1 MTSRRTMQRS
11 RTGFTLVET
20 VAAVIIL
27 AIAIPPMLWSI
38 RQAQIQ
44 RVNPMMVSKARWL
57 ATEKLE
63 DIVADRNSST
73 RGYGYVVA
81 GNYPVENPVA
91 GYTGFTR
98 TVAITETAADLVTVG
113 TGYKKVTVTVT
124 WTDATATSRS
134 LPLSTIVTDY

>member
-1 MTSRRTMQRS
+1 MKSHRMMQRRS
-11 RTGFTLVET
+11 GFTLVET

-73 RGYGYVVA
+73 RGYGYVIA
-81 GNYPVENPVA
+81 GNYPAENPVA

-98 TVAITETAADLVTVG
+98 TVTITETAADLVTVG

-124 WTDATATSRS
+124 WTDATATVRS
-134 LPLSTIVTDY
+134 LPLSTIVT

>member
-1 MTSRRTMQRS
+1 MRPHRLTQR
-11 RTGFTLVET
+11 GFTLVET

-27 AIAIPPMLWSI
+27 SIAIPPMLWSI
-38 RQAQIQ
+38 RQAQIN

-63 DIVADRNSST
+63 DIVADRHSST
-73 RGYGYVVA
+73 RGYGYVIA
-81 GNYPVENPVA
+81 ANYPTENPVA
-91 GYTGFTR
+91 GYTGFRR
-98 TVAITETAADLVTVG
+98 TVTITETAADLVTVG

-134 LPLSTIVTDY
+134 LPLTTIVTDY

>member
-1 MTSRRTMQRS
+1 MKSHRLTQR
-11 RTGFTLVET
+11 GFTLVET

-38 RQAQIQ
+38 RQTQIS

-63 DIVADRNSST
+63 DIVADRHSSA
-73 RGYGYVVA
+73 RGYGYVSG
-81 GNYPVENPVA
+81 GNYPAENPVT
-91 GYTGFTR
+91 GYAGFTR
-98 TVAITETAADLVTVG
+98 TVSITETAADLVTVG

-124 WTDATATSRS
+124 WTDATGTSRS
-134 LPLSTIVTDY
+134 MPLSTIVTDY